1 MASIRFF
8 IRNKST
14 SNETPINLKVYF
26 PNRKELSYSTGLK
39 ISPRNWDSKNQ
50 KVRNR
55 VEVEEI
61 KDEING
67 RLSEIRAF
75 IEKAVIKLKVNEN
88 FNQQSLKHQL
98 NIFFNKEV
106 EKKKDLNLLQF
117 IDYLIEKSKK
127 RVSKVT
133 WKTYERT
140 KTLLLDFQKSRKISL
155 SYDRIDIDFYYQFI
169 DFLEQS
175 YSMSPNTV
183 GKQIKNIKFF
193 MNSAYEEGYTKCNG
207 HKHKHFKVIKE
218 ESFQIYLDEDELTAL
233 KELELEFDSVVDRV
247 RDLFL
252 IGAYTGQRISDWK
265 KLNLDNIIKYNEI
278 DCFKIKQTKTD
289 TEVVIPIH
297 PVVNEI
303 LQKRNGNTPKFV
315 NEQDINEKI
324 KLIGERAKIK
334 SVIKEKGNLKK
345 WELISTHTARRS
357 FCTNAYKSGMDS
369 LAIMQLSGHK
379 TEKSFLTYIKIGKE
393 EFALRIANHKFFK
406 NDGSN

>member
-14 SNETPINLKVYF
+14 SNETPINLKVYL
-26 PNRKELSYSTGLK
+26 PNRKELAYSTGLK
-39 ISPRNWDSKNQ
+39 IAPRNWDIKNQ
-50 KVRNR
+50 KVRNK
-55 VEVEEI
+55 VEVENV
-61 KDEING
+61 KDDING

-75 IEKAVIKLKVNEN
+75 IEKVVVKLKVNEN
-88 FNQQSLKHQL
+88 FNQQSLKQQL

-106 EKKKDLNLLQF
+106 EKKKDLDLFQF
-117 IDYLIEKSKK
+117 IDHLVEKSKK

-140 KTLLLDFQKSRKISL
+140 KILLKDFQRSNKISL
-155 SYDRIDIDFYYQFI
+155 SYEKIDIDFYYRFI
-169 DFLEQS
+169 DFLEDS
-175 YSMSPNTV
+175 CSMSPNTV

-193 MNSAYEEGYTKCNG
+193 MNSAYEEGFTKCNG

-218 ESFQIYLDEDELTAL
+218 ESFQIYLNEDELTAL
-233 KELELEFDSVVDRV
+233 KELELEFDSVDDRV

-265 KLNLDNIIKYNEI
+265 KLNLDNIITYNEI
-278 DCFKIKQTKTD
+278 DCFKIKQTKTK

-297 PVVNEI
+297 PVVNSI
-303 LQKRNGNTPKFV
+303 LKKRDGNSPKYV

-324 KLIGERAKIK
+324 KIIAEKAKIK

-345 WELISTHTARRS
+345 WELVSTHTARRS

-379 TEKSFLTYIKIGKE
+379 TEKSFLTYIKISKE
-393 EFALRIANHKFFK
+393 EFAVRISNHKFFK
-406 NDGSN
+406 